1 MDVGVKVE
9 SNRLVVVI
17 VIVYLGVKVFYF
29 LKENKISKGNV
40 LIVV

>member
-17 VIVYLGVKVFYF
+17 VIVYLGAKVFYF